1 MIRDLPLIVRIAPS
15 SCPCFG
21 EIGPK
26 LAGGA
31 IDHAQGGL
39 PMTPAIA
46 MKAALWM
53 TLLSTVVLFAA
64 IYGAQKYYGVEDYK
78 VTGRNVDYTAADV
91 TALAKNQRTA
101 AGYVVPILF
110 PLDLLLLASL
120 AAFMTTWSVHFA
132 GAAGIPA
139 PWVWLVIVVPVIYM
153 AADLSENTLL
163 ARMLTDPA
171 TISER
176 AVAVAQATTQLKLAA
191 SFFGLL
197 QTVTIIA
204 LGLLLRR

>member
-1 MIRDLPLIVRIAPS
+1 MPS
-15 SCPCFG
+15 LRGNPV
-21 EIGPK
+21 E
-26 LAGGA
+26 ADGGA
-31 IDHAQGGL
+31 IHHAQGGRR
-39 PMTPAIA
+39 MTPAIA

-53 TLLSTVVLFAA
+53 TLLSTLILFAA

-91 TALAKNQRTA
+91 TALAQNQRTA

-120 AAFMTTWSVHFA
+120 AAFMMTWSVHFA

-171 TISER
+171 TITER

-197 QTVTIIA
+197 QTATIIA

>member
-1 MIRDLPLIVRIAPS
+1 
-15 SCPCFG
+15 
-21 EIGPK
+21 
-26 LAGGA
+26 
-31 IDHAQGGL
+31 
-39 PMTPAIA
+39 MTPATA
-46 MKAALWM
+46 MKAACWM
-53 TLLSTVVLFAA
+53 TLLSTLVMAA
-64 IYGAQKYYGVEDYK
+64 VIHGAQKYYGVDDYK

-91 TALAKNQRTA
+91 AALAQDQRTA

-120 AAFMTTWSVHFA
+120 AAFMMTWSVHFA

-139 PWVWLVIVVPVIYM
+139 PWIWLAIVVPVIYM

-163 ARMLTDPA
+163 ARMLTDPT

-191 SFFGLL
+191 GFFGLL
-197 QTVTIIA
+197 QTATIVV